1 MVKQPHLLFKEGKKF
16 INIPDVKSTLEQPP
30 LFGHLPGQQVALNLL
45 RGHESV
51 RYIPYIRN
59 KQTKKLL

>member
-1 MVKQPHLLFKEGKKF
+1 MAKQPNLLFEQGEKF
-16 INIPDVKSTLEQPP
+16 INIPDVKSTPERPP

-51 RYIPYIRN
+51 HYRP
-59 KQTKKLL
+59 